1 MPLPLAK
8 TVNLTVDQQSW
19 ANAPAPYRHPI
30 PPEFVSPPPT
40 TCFDFLRALTWVGA
54 MAVPPSITGWFLAI
68 RWAELR
74 YLNAADHSLTELRL
88 DRAIADL
95 ETHYLASLSDD
106 WGVGIALE
114 WITSNLDIV
123 SVGHGR
129 FWCDYLVKK
138 EKTATYRREPGK
150 RGPAK
155 CPDIVAFDSAGL
167 MYLIECKGT
176 TTGSD
181 YTTDQFNA
189 SAFDQKISVEF
200 DDEAKVAQR
209 LATGVYIAKYNSSE
223 GSRFR
228 IADPPPRRRE
238 AEPVCLKPAIRR
250 LSRVLR

>member
-1 MPLPLAK
+1 M
-8 TVNLTVDQQSW
+8 
-19 ANAPAPYRHPI
+19 
-30 PPEFVSPPPT
+30 
-40 TCFDFLRALTWVGA
+40 
-54 MAVPPSITGWFLAI
+54 
-68 RWAELR
+68 
-74 YLNAADHSLTELRL
+74 
-88 DRAIADL
+88 
-95 ETHYLASLSDD
+95 
-106 WGVGIALE
+106 
-114 WITSNLDIV
+114 
-123 SVGHGR
+123 GHGQ

-181 YTTDQFNA
+181 YTTGSKKHLKPLKTRELGKAKIERRLTASWRLRFSWNFAGRRPWVTDQFNA

-223 GSRFR
+223 GSRLR

-238 AEPVCLKPAIRR
+238 AEPVCLKPAIRK

>member
-1 MPLPLAK
+1 M
-8 TVNLTVDQQSW
+8 
-19 ANAPAPYRHPI
+19 
-30 PPEFVSPPPT
+30 
-40 TCFDFLRALTWVGA
+40 
-54 MAVPPSITGWFLAI
+54 
-68 RWAELR
+68 
-74 YLNAADHSLTELRL
+74 
-88 DRAIADL
+88 
-95 ETHYLASLSDD
+95 
-106 WGVGIALE
+106 
-114 WITSNLDIV
+114 
-123 SVGHGR
+123 GHGQ

-150 RGPAK
+150 RGPAQ

-238 AEPVCLKPAIRR
+238 AEPVCLKPAIRK

>member
-1 MPLPLAK
+1 M
-8 TVNLTVDQQSW
+8 
-19 ANAPAPYRHPI
+19 
-30 PPEFVSPPPT
+30 
-40 TCFDFLRALTWVGA
+40 
-54 MAVPPSITGWFLAI
+54 
-68 RWAELR
+68 
-74 YLNAADHSLTELRL
+74 
-88 DRAIADL
+88 
-95 ETHYLASLSDD
+95 
-106 WGVGIALE
+106 
-114 WITSNLDIV
+114 
-123 SVGHGR
+123 GHGR

-150 RGPAK
+150 RGSAK

-209 LATGVYIAKYNSSE
+209 LATGVHIAKYNSSE
-223 GSRFR
+223 GSRLR
-228 IADPPPRRRE
+228 IAPPRQRE
-238 AEPVCLKPAIRR
+238 AEPVCLKPAIRK